1 MIFLP
6 PRPTPGG
13 KGLSVLL
20 GRTILSGNG
29 LLQSTRR
36 HGKEL
41 VESVLEEVMVC
52 IVYHINFSTSFSMLF
67 IFYGLA
73 CYILLVIFYNF

>member
-1 MIFLP
+1 M
-6 PRPTPGG
+6 
-13 KGLSVLL
+13 
-20 GRTILSGNG
+20 SGNG

-52 IVYHINFSTSFSMLF
+52 IVYHINFSTFSMLF